1 MSARKPPISK
11 PAPGLRQRWRARSRD
26 WRIWWEPSASQRAAG
41 LKVVELDANRLTW
54 SNKKAAALTRQA
66 EGALQRRNPVSRRN
80 TNPGKNSIDALVTAY
95 LDPKNRRFHKNS
107 TSHKKNVRYDIGRIL
122 DRWGGTA
129 ARNLTKP
136 VVYTWYET
144 LCADHGLRLAQR
156 LVGTLSTLLS
166 YGALK
171 GVVPYNPLIRMG
183 METPEPRARLIS
195 WPEYDALDAASD
207 RLSLPSMRL
216 TLALSM
222 FMGQRGTDCWNV
234 TAGDFVQ
241 HVIDKDQGPVLCWRL
256 VRSKDRKQKLNYL
269 QVHPEVRPHIDA
281 ALARLAAA
289 DWPGAPIDDT
299 ARLVIQDN
307 SGNPMNENY
316 FQQSFAKIRA
326 EAADRL
332 PSVKT
337 AQFRDLRRTFS
348 NNARHAGMV
357 SDDVDDALG
366 NTAGSDP
373 NLRQV
378 YMPASD
384 ERAASAILAVQRPKE
399 TKKRA

>member
-1 MSARKPPISK
+1 MASRKPPIAK
-11 PAPGLRQRWRARSRD
+11 PAPGLRQRWRVRTKD
-26 WRIWWEPSASQRAAG
+26 WRIWWEPSPAQRATG
-41 LKVVELDANRLTW
+41 LKPVDLDADRLTW
-54 SNKKAAALTRQA
+54 SNKKAAALSRQA
-66 EGALQRRNPVSRRN
+66 ETNLQRRNPVARRIA
-80 TNPGKNSIDALVTAY
+80 NPSKNSIDALVITF
-95 LDPKNRRFHKNS
+95 LDPKNRRFHRNS
-107 TSHKKNVRYDIGRIL
+107 TAHKKNVRYDIGRIL

-129 ARNLTKP
+129 VRSLTKP

-144 LCADHGLRLAQR
+144 LYADHGARLAQR
-156 LVGTLSTLLS
+156 LIGTLSTLLS

-171 GVVPYNPLIRMG
+171 GLVDVNPLIRMG
-183 METPEPRARLIS
+183 LETPTPRARLIS
-195 WPEYDALDAASD
+195 WPEYDALDAAAD
-207 RLSLPSMRL
+207 RLALPSMRL
-216 TLALSM
+216 ALALSM

-234 TAGDFVQ
+234 TAGAFVQ
-241 HVIDKDQGPVLCWRL
+241 HVIDRGQDPVLCWRL
-256 VRSKDRKQKLNYL
+256 VRSKDRKKKLSYL
-269 QVHPEVRPHIDA
+269 RVHPEVEPHIDA

-289 DWPGAPIDDT
+289 DWPGAPIPDD
-299 ARLVIQDN
+299 ARLVIQDI
-307 SGNPMNENY
+307 SGNPMNEHY
-316 FQQSFAKIRA
+316 FQKSFAKIRA
-326 EAADRL
+326 SAAERL
-332 PSVKT
+332 PSVAS

-384 ERAASAILAVQRPKE
+384 ERAASAIMAVQRPEE